1 MTATVEAKYV
11 VKMDRP
17 TSDTSDS
24 AFTRRYAGACPKC
37 RFVLPPLDECAA
49 TYFEQGFVAC
59 SNCAERVDV
68 WKAALETINAMPG
81 LAWGL
86 TAAGAAITNFTFDLE
101 AGKFCSIDLTTHG
114 IPAGATVLA
123 ITYGPQGGSVFPIE
137 WHGNTPQRRII
148 GTTLGLIG
156 YPMDGAGQKSR
167 VVGSVVWVA
176 KQESESWLYLV
187 DALEAAANK
196 RYSQA
201 TVFAQSAL
209 EIEVMPIVSTALSN
223 HASKKNAE
231 DFVKNSLSYSHA
243 LNVLLPFLCG
253 QLKVPQLPDVIRGA
267 LNRLRKLRNEIVH
280 QGVRSEAIDPS
291 CAGEGLCASVLGF
304 EYLRFIKPKLLL
316 QPPT

>member
-114 IPAGATVLA
+114 IPAGATVLRLPMGHKEGVFSLLNG
-123 ITYGPQGGSVFPIE
+123 TVTHRSEGS
-137 WHGNTPQRRII
+137 
-148 GTTLGLIG
+148 LGLRWASSAIRWTA
-156 YPMDGAGQKSR
+156 PVRR
-167 VVGSVVWVA
+167 VGW
-176 KQESESWLYLV
+176 
-187 DALEAAANK
+187 
-196 RYSQA
+196 
-201 TVFAQSAL
+201 
-209 EIEVMPIVSTALSN
+209 
-223 HASKKNAE
+223 
-231 DFVKNSLSYSHA
+231 
-243 LNVLLPFLCG
+243 
-253 QLKVPQLPDVIRGA
+253 
-267 LNRLRKLRNEIVH
+267 
-280 QGVRSEAIDPS
+280 
-291 CAGEGLCASVLGF
+291 
-304 EYLRFIKPKLLL
+304 
-316 QPPT
+316 